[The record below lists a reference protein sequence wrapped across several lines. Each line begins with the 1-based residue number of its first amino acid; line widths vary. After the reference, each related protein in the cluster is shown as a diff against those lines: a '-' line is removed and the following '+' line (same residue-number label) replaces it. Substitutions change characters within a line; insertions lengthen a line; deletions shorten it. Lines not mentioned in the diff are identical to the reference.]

1 MSSGWRLWVWWAC
14 WPAALGAGA
23 VAVVA
28 ILLSNLP
35 GTSTGQAVLALV
47 IGWAFIGAGLV
58 AWSRRPENRTGP
70 LMVAAGFAWF
80 AGQGGLAWANS
91 ELLFTIGNLLNPLYI
106 VIFAHLLLAFPT
118 GFLAS
123 TLARA
128 VIVIAYLDVTVLQ
141 AAWLPFADPTEEICD
156 RCPGNLLLIAE
167 NQEVVTV
174 LLDFERALGA
184 ALSLVG
190 LGILIHRWR
199 GATTPERRAIGPVYL
214 TGGVAFGFLIL
225 SLVNESLGEPLDET
239 PQWLFWI
246 SFAVVPF
253 AFLAGML
260 RGRLARGAVAG
271 LVVEIGETPAPGK
284 LRDALAR
291 ALGDPSVSLAY
302 WLPERAQYVDAD
314 GRPVV
319 LPTDG
324 SQVATVVERQGERV
338 AAIIHDSSLRDEPE
352 LVEAACAAAGLA
364 LENERLQAD
373 LRARLDELRLSRAR
387 IVEAA
392 DAERRKI
399 ERNLHDGAQ
408 QRLISL
414 SLTLKLAESQ
424 VESSPDEAGRLL
436 HDASTELG
444 ATIDELRELARGIH
458 PAILTDRGLVAAL
471 ESLADR
477 APISVHLSSS
487 LEERLPAAVEAAV
500 YYAVAEALT
509 NVAKYADAPSA
520 SVILGRN
527 DGLAVVEV
535 RDDGVGGADP
545 AEGTGLSGLADRIE
559 ALDGAF
565 EVVSPPG
572 QGTVIR
578 AKIPID

>member
-1 MSSGWRLWVWWAC
+1 MSGWKLWLWRAL
-14 WPAALGAGA
+14 WPLGFLAGA
-23 VAVVA
+23 VAVTVA
-28 ILLSNLP
+28 LSSDRP
-35 GTSTGQAVLALV
+35 DSPAVLEALPILM
-47 IGWAFIGAGLV
+47 IGWAFLGAGLV

-70 LMVAAGFAWF
+70 LMIAVGFTFF
-80 AGQGGLAWANS
+80 AGQGGLVWADHAA
-91 ELLFTIGNLLNPLYI
+91 LFTIGTLLEPLYI
-106 VIFAHLLLAFPT
+106 VVFAHLLLAFPS
-118 GFLAS
+118 GFLGS

-128 VIVIAYLDVTVLQ
+128 VIVLAYIDVVVI
-141 AAWLPFADPTEEICD
+141 PFSWIFFIEPDEDICTG
-156 RCPGNLLLIAE
+156 CPDN
-167 NQEVVTV
+167 V
-174 LLDFERALGA
+174 LLVTPHREAVTAALNFERGLGA
-184 ALSLVG
+184 TLSLIG
-190 LGILIHRWR
+190 IGILVHRW
-199 GATTPERRAIGPVYL
+199 GKATAPERRAVTPVL
-214 TGGVAFGFLIL
+214 VTGGIAFGFLIF
-225 SLVNESLGEPLDET
+225 SLVNDSLGEPLGDV
-239 PQWLFWI
+239 PLWI
-246 SFAVVPF
+246 FLVSFAVVPF

-302 WLPERAQYVDAD
+302 WLPERTQYVDAG
-314 GRPVV
+314 GRPIV
-319 LPTDG
+319 LPSDG

-436 HDASTELG
+436 HDANKELG
-444 ATIDELRELARGIH
+444 ATINELRELARGIH

-477 APISVHLSSS
+477 APISVQLSAN

-520 SVILGRN
+520 CVILGRN

-545 AEGTGLSGLADRIE
+545 SEGTGLSGLADRIE
-559 ALDGAF
+559 ALDGAL

-578 AKIPID
+578 ARIPVH